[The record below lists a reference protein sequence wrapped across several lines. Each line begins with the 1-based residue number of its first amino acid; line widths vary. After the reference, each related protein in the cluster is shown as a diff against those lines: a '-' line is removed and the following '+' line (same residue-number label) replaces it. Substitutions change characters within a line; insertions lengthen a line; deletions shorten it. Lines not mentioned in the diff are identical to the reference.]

1 MTRGRG
7 IKFVTRFPSCILF
20 LFLPRSES
28 LRQGAKGSQQMAMV
42 MVTLYSRV
50 AYFRGVMQVTLIPPA
65 NCEGK
70 TKIKSATSEYGVRSP
85 ECRRNFCHFQRI
97 LKGGRGKS
105 KCYPCLYSASSSR
118 SASYLFGLLLE
129 IMTTHPVFVRRG
141 VGELIRRVYII

>member
-1 MTRGRG
+1 LWHVSPVAFCFYFCHAASPCA
-7 IKFVTRFPSCILF
+7 K
-20 LFLPRSES
+20 E
-28 LRQGAKGSQQMAMV
+28 QKGSQQMAMV

-50 AYFRGVMQVTLIPPA
+50 AYFRRVMQVTLIPPA